1 MPLVREQTRHCEQ
14 TRTQANTCIVHSH
27 THTHISE
34 QLIPA
39 LEVGMICTGCLSLG
53 LGTLRKAG

>member
-14 TRTQANTCIVHSH
+14 TQANTCIVHS
-27 THTHISE
+27 HTHISE